1 MVKKPRK
8 GTHWTEESE
17 LEFKALARQKIAAP
31 KLARHFGRTEEAI
44 RVKAQRLGISLNSK
58 LARRARK

>member
-1 MVKKPRK
+1 MAKKVRK
-8 GTHWTEESE
+8 GSHWTEEAE
-17 LEFKALARQKIAAP
+17 LEFKVLARKKIAAP

-58 LARRARK
+58 PALRSRK